1 MNIYDSQR
9 LLSGGG
15 GAMAGSDIRDFVEG
29 ADGFAEVYPEHKYR
43 VVEMLQQRGTNTLSY
58 KVID

>member
-1 MNIYDSQR
+1 
-9 LLSGGG
+9 
-15 GAMAGSDIRDFVEG
+15 MAGSDIRDFVEG

-43 VVEMLQQRGTNTLSY
+43 VVEMLQQRGMNRLSF